1 MVRIAFFNQ
10 YVDVDYLEKITKCKV
25 INYIPCVTNQI
36 RLRKCRNHIK
46 TFHLDDYK
54 SSITDI
60 CFGMLFDIETEDFD
74 IFSLYHSINSYLKE
88 IKVNTIKV
96 NNVNDFMNG
105 DFKIIEKDVKCLCF
119 VADKSEVNQRSY
131 KRRAN
136 KVNFHSK
143 MLVNLLKI

>member
-36 RLRKCRNHIK
+36 RLRKSRNHIK
-46 TFHLDDYK
+46 TFHLDDYN

-74 IFSLYHSINSYLKE
+74 IFSL
-88 IKVNTIKV
+88 
-96 NNVNDFMNG
+96 
-105 DFKIIEKDVKCLCF
+105 
-119 VADKSEVNQRSY
+119 
-131 KRRAN
+131 
-136 KVNFHSK
+136 
-143 MLVNLLKI
+143 